1 MWLNDL
7 KIRDILFPSLHTW
20 KEFDCLSTI
29 STPQVLI
36 MMPVKLRSFEAQ
48 RYFIFKPMSHW
59 KLSERTQLFSSP
71 TCPKFYDIDI
81 DEITELLF
89 RKHDIFTTRGERSTY
104 LFERADKND
113 VMVTRFSKMAVL
125 LFTKGSFL
133 YYEHQV
139 WFSFKFRGK
148 IYFVIIFNVKIKGS
162 CPLAELP
169 AGVMCIR
176 CSSESMT
183 ALTRLV

>member
-1 MWLNDL
+1 
-7 KIRDILFPSLHTW
+7 
-20 KEFDCLSTI
+20 
-29 STPQVLI
+29 
-36 MMPVKLRSFEAQ
+36 
-48 RYFIFKPMSHW
+48 MSHW

-81 DEITELLF
+81 GEITELLL
-89 RKHDIFTTRGERSTY
+89 RKHDIFTTLGECSTY

-139 WFSFKFRGK
+139 
-148 IYFVIIFNVKIKGS
+148 
-162 CPLAELP
+162 
-169 AGVMCIR
+169 
-176 CSSESMT
+176 
-183 ALTRLV
+183 

>member
-1 MWLNDL
+1 MIFLL

-36 MMPVKLRSFEAQ
+36 MMPVKLRSLEAQ

-71 TCPKFYDIDI
+71 TCPQFYDIDI

-89 RKHDIFTTRGERSTY
+89 RKNDIFTTRGERSTY

-113 VMVTRFSKMAVL
+113 VTVTRFSKMAVL

-176 CSSESMT
+176 CSSESIS

>member
-1 MWLNDL
+1 MFQRRGTQPFETYRN
-7 KIRDILFPSLHTW
+7 
-20 KEFDCLSTI
+20 TI
-29 STPQVLI
+29 STPLVLI
-36 MMPVKLRSFEAQ
+36 MMPAKLRSPEAQ

-81 DEITELLF
+81 GEITELLL
-89 RKHDIFTTRGERSTY
+89 RKHDIFTTRGECSTY

-139 WFSFKFRGK
+139 
-148 IYFVIIFNVKIKGS
+148 
-162 CPLAELP
+162 
-169 AGVMCIR
+169 
-176 CSSESMT
+176 
-183 ALTRLV
+183 

>member
-1 MWLNDL
+1 
-7 KIRDILFPSLHTW
+7 
-20 KEFDCLSTI
+20 
-29 STPQVLI
+29 
-36 MMPVKLRSFEAQ
+36 MPVKLRSLEAQ
-48 RYFIFKPMSHW
+48 RYFIFKPMSRL

-71 TCPKFYDIDI
+71 TCPKFYEIDI
-81 DEITELLF
+81 DKITELLF

-139 WFSFKFRGK
+139 WFNLKFRGK
-148 IYFVIIFNVKIKGS
+148 IYFVIIFMSKLRGPVHGLSYLQVS
-162 CPLAELP
+162 CAF
-169 AGVMCIR
+169 GVLHIYFKLYLIW
-176 CSSESMT
+176 MT
-183 ALTRLV
+183 DNK

>member
-1 MWLNDL
+1 MILLL
-7 KIRDILFPSLHTW
+7 KIRDSLFPSLHTW

-29 STPQVLI
+29 STPLVLI
-36 MMPVKLRSFEAQ
+36 MMPAKLRSPEAQ

-81 DEITELLF
+81 GEITELLL
-89 RKHDIFTTRGERSTY
+89 RKHDIFTTRGECSTY